1 MELDKYQ
8 QQCLDKLIWSTKQL
22 DVKIE
27 HTELAKIAEI
37 IVETM
42 TGPWRYFHTPA
53 HIFEVG
59 GEENAIE
66 VLAALFHDL
75 VYVQVDHSINLNLTY
90 YIAPYIKERRSE
102 LFIREKAELP
112 NDVMFEIVITIF
124 GFIPGQLLSPL
135 LGQNEFLSALAAAKI
150 LEPFFTKTILAQIV
164 VCIEA
169 TIPFRDKINGLT
181 SSEVLQQRLE
191 ETNIKFNLGFTA
203 SEIEET
209 IHKSVKMSNRDVGG
223 FALENSAHFLDNT
236 WSLLPETNHHL
247 HHSNSYTIQ
256 QYRIALT
263 KMEGFLNFLT
273 PELIFRKFKGEPD
286 VATYQSMLARG
297 QKNLAVGR
305 LYLKCK
311 IVAIALLEALSWRFG
326 KNVPLA
332 AMMGE
337 LPSLD
342 FSLSRLVD
350 FLPPTPP
357 EYYPPKNPLEE
368 EVLHLLEVGRTQ
380 NFTYDLKESPL
391 ATLIVKTLGFDK
403 VEQLRQQANDFFE
416 GKLSGEELLKLYNHD
431 LLGTITTAIAQLM
444 DQRKQA
450 LCKYNCK

>member
-1 MELDKYQ
+1 MEFDRYQ
-8 QQCLDKLIWSTKQL
+8 QQCLDKLIWATGQL
-22 DVKIE
+22 GVEVKN
-27 HTELAKIAEI
+27 TELAKIAEI

-42 TGPWRYFHTPA
+42 TGPWRYFHTPT

-66 VLAALFHDL
+66 ILAALFHDL

-90 YIAPYIKERRSE
+90 YISPYIKEKRSE
-102 LFIREKAELP
+102 LFIREQAELP
-112 NDVMFEIVITIF
+112 NDPMFDMVTSIF
-124 GFIPGQLLSPL
+124 GFVRGQLLSPL
-135 LGQNEFLSALAAAKI
+135 SGQNEFLSALAAVKI
-150 LEPFFTKTILAQIV
+150 LEPFFTKSTLAQVV

-169 TIPFRDKINGLT
+169 TIPFRGKTNGKT
-181 SSEVLQQRLE
+181 SSEVLQERLE
-191 ETNIKFNLGFTA
+191 ETNNKFNLGLTA
-203 SEIEET
+203 SEIETT
-209 IHKSVKMSNRDVGG
+209 IKKSVKMSNRDVGG
-223 FALENSAHFLDNT
+223 FAFENSAHFLDNT

-247 HHSNSYTIQ
+247 NHSGSYTIQ
-256 QYRIALT
+256 EYRIALV

-273 PELIFRKFKGEPD
+273 PELIFRQFKGEPD
-286 VATYQSMLARG
+286 SASYQSMLARG
-297 QKNLAVGR
+297 QKNLEVGR

-337 LPSLD
+337 LPTLG

-350 FLPPTPP
+350 FLPPTSANSYQPQN
-357 EYYPPKNPLEE
+357 ELEK

-391 ATLIVKTLGFDK
+391 ATFIVKSLSFDN
-403 VEQLRQQANDFFE
+403 VRQLRQHTSDFFE
-416 GKLSGEELLKLYNHD
+416 GKLSGEDLLDLYNSD
-431 LLGTITTAIAQLM
+431 LLRSITTAIAQLM
-444 DQRKQA
+444 DKRKEA
-450 LCKYNCK
+450 LCKYICQ